1 MIRRV
6 APLFAIFALTPKHA
20 TKFRQPRNQGIDF
33 AILAQAGDQTV
44 RIDPGGSIAG
54 SMGVRQ
60 DPSSGRR
67 VRGRVYAA
75 FYPGAAEGPLEG

>member
-54 SMGVRQ
+54 SMGECAKTRHLAGVFAVASMPLSTRA
-60 DPSSGRR
+60 PP
-67 VRGRVYAA
+67 RGR
-75 FYPGAAEGPLEG
+75 